1 MQNTWPYVFSVL
13 LANYLHIAVP
23 ISLLLVIINWSM
35 FSPEYFY
42 SFSHL
47 FNLTREN
54 AFKIH
59 DTEMDWIAED
69 TFYNWIL

>member
-1 MQNTWPYVFSVL
+1 MHNAWPYVFSVL
-13 LANYLHIAVP
+13 LANYLQIAVP
-23 ISLLLVIINWSM
+23 ILLLPVIINWSM
-35 FSPEYFY
+35 FPPQYFY

-59 DTEMDWIAED
+59 NTQMDWIPKEA
-69 TFYNWIL
+69 FYN